1 MQIIKV
7 IKLEESFRKF
17 LETSRD
23 WDRTQTKTPGVFIR
37 RMPGSKRKP
46 PTLALELNPPD
57 SRGKPTKK
65 SGCLIR
71 NEEDLTFYRD
81 TFPLKNL
88 DDILKILKKVNPNA
102 ENSISK
108 IDI

>member
-1 MQIIKV
+1 
-7 IKLEESFRKF
+7 LEESFKKF
-17 LETSRD
+17 LETARE
-23 WDRTQTKTPGVFIR
+23 WDRTQTRTPGVFIR
-37 RMPGSKRKP
+37 KMPGSKRKP

-71 NEEDLTFYRD
+71 SEEDLVFYRD
-81 TFPLKNL
+81 TIPLKNL
-88 DDILKILKKVNPNA
+88 ENILEVLKKINPNT
-102 ENSISK
+102 ENSISM

>member
-1 MQIIKV
+1 M
-7 IKLEESFRKF
+7 EESFKKF
-17 LETSRD
+17 LETARE
-23 WDRTQTKTPGVFIR
+23 WDRTKTRTPGVFIR
-37 RMPGSKRKP
+37 KMPGSKRKP

-71 NEEDLTFYRD
+71 NEEDLVFYRD
-81 TFPLKNL
+81 TFPMENL
-88 DDILKILKKVNPNA
+88 DNIIKTLKKVNPSTD
-102 ENSISK
+102 ESDSK